1 MATKKDLQL
10 EVARLNNKYCKLT
23 KNKFE
28 ISQAYG
34 GYSVELVGKR
44 NKRTGQ
50 LLKGAM
56 HGSASVGNSYYDTAT
71 NTLSGLYKADARG
84 WVKSAVRFHEPKRN
98 NKYGEI
104 NGFRKTKKK
113 DSAKRGAK

>member
-1 MATKKDLQL
+1 MATKRDLQR
-10 EVARLNNKYCKLT
+10 EVERLNDRYCKYT
-23 KNKFE
+23 KNKLA

-44 NKRTGQ
+44 NKRTHQ

-56 HGSASVGNSYYDTAT
+56 HGSASVGNAYHDTAT

-84 WVKSAVRFHEPKRN
+84 WVKSAVHAYEPKRR
-98 NKYGEI
+98 YG
-104 NGFRKTKKK
+104 R
-113 DSAKRGAK
+113 